1 MSALLLFFA
10 AFYRHRDYFAVSGK
24 LVRILILVGKRTFDI
39 YLLHYFFLPKDLHVI
54 GSYFMEHPAPVI
66 EFIVSFVVTIMI
78 VAVCLLISELLRSSK
93 LVAKWALGGK

>member
-1 MSALLLFFA
+1 
-10 AFYRHRDYFAVSGK
+10 
-24 LVRILILVGKRTFDI
+24 
-39 YLLHYFFLPKDLHVI
+39 
-54 GSYFMEHPAPVI
+54 MEHPAPVI